1 MSLVAVRDLWTDPQ
15 VVAGRLKRVRNEQW
29 GKGRRWQVRWRDADQ
44 VQRKRNFATADGAEA
59 FWAELQLSPRERASR
74 RTVAEQYELWL
85 SAKTVKASTRAD
97 YEQKW
102 RLRVSEFGPRQVA
115 SLTHAEIAQ
124 WVGEMSRAVSASTT
138 RRAYV
143 VLSGVLD
150 MAVRDG
156 AIPANPC
163 TGVRLPRLE
172 RGEMRFLTVDQVARL
187 AEECAPHGLVV
198 WTLALTGIRW
208 GELCA
213 LTPADLDGTRLRI
226 ARSVSWVDGE
236 KITTTPKAGRG
247 RDVAVPAWLAAE
259 LAKVEGEWL
268 LATSRGNQWRQS
280 SWKRIWRTHKVD
292 GVPVDGA
299 IERAGLHGLRVHD
312 LRHTY
317 ASLAVAAGADVKTV
331 QRQLGHA
338 SASMTLDTYAGL
350 FDRSLD
356 DAAARL
362 NDVSRVALS
371 GH

>member
-1 MSLVAVRDLWTDPQ
+1 MAEDSRGETGPLKQRKCPRLRAGGEVSSGVDGVSLVAVRDLWTDPV
-15 VVAGRLKRVRNEQW
+15 VVAGRLKRVRNDRW

-44 VQRKRNFATADGAEA
+44 VQRKRNFSTADGAEA
-59 FWAELQLSPRERASR
+59 FWAELQLSPRERARR

-138 RRAYV
+138 RRAFI

-156 AIPANPC
+156 VIAANPC
-163 TGVRLPRLE
+163 AGVRLPRLE
-172 RGEMRFLTVDQVARL
+172 RGEMRFLTMGQVRRL

-213 LTPADLDGTRLRI
+213 LEPNDLDGGRLRV
-226 ARSVSWVDGE
+226 ARSVSEVGGE
-236 KITTTPKAGRG
+236 LVLSTPKSGRG
-247 RDVAVPAWLAAE
+247 RDWRSPRGWLRSWRRSRASGCSPRRGGIGGGSRHGSGSGARTGSTASRWMGRSSVPDCTDC
-259 LAKVEGEWL
+259 GC
-268 LATSRGNQWRQS
+268 TTCDTPMPRSPSRQ
-280 SWKRIWRTHKVD
+280 
-292 GVPVDGA
+292 
-299 IERAGLHGLRVHD
+299 
-312 LRHTY
+312 
-317 ASLAVAAGADVKTV
+317 
-331 QRQLGHA
+331 
-338 SASMTLDTYAGL
+338 
-350 FDRSLD
+350 
-356 DAAARL
+356 ARM
-362 NDVSRVALS
+362 
-371 GH
+371 